1 MISCSIRARRRG
13 GLGWETLARSHE
25 ATRRTQH
32 RDGGALLSL
41 PPPPPP
47 SRGAGGRGGLGSQG
61 MCPAERT
68 GPSTRCACPDVW
80 RCSTWC
86 RLPRPAQS
94 RPARS
99 AWVRVVAVL
108 RPLIR
113 WRPPRGVASSG
124 KRELNRSLCEG
135 PMRVRGAGLPIERW
149 GHLQLYQGE
158 WNAISAF
165 LGPPPDILGQ
175 DPVPA
180 GTGCSSCQHAV
191 A

>member
-1 MISCSIRARRRG
+1 MRPPDVHNTAPAVHCSHYR
-13 GLGWETLARSHE
+13 
-25 ATRRTQH
+25 
-32 RDGGALLSL
+32 
-41 PPPPPP
+41 PPPPLPWRWRAGRAGVTGDV
-47 SRGAGGRGGLGSQG
+47 SCGAHRAIDP
-61 MCPAERT
+61 MCMPR
-68 GPSTRCACPDVW
+68 
-80 RCSTWC
+80 
-86 RLPRPAQS
+86 RLEVLYVVPRPAQS

-180 GTGCSSCQHAV
+180 GHVSSKAAQLPLINPGIHSSPLWRL
-191 A
+191 

>member
-1 MISCSIRARRRG
+1 MRPPDVHNTATAEHCSHYR
-13 GLGWETLARSHE
+13 
-25 ATRRTQH
+25 
-32 RDGGALLSL
+32 
-41 PPPPPP
+41 PPPP

-180 GTGCSSCQHAV
+180 GHVSSKAAQLPLINPGIHSSPLWRL
-191 A
+191 